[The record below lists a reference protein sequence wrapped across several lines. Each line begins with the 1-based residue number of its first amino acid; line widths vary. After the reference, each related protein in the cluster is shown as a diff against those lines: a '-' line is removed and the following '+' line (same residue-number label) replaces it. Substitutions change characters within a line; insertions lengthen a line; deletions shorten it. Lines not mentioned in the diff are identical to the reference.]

1 MPLGAITLGCLSSM
15 FLGGIFRILDSESM
29 LNMMILFSII
39 FLILGIVNNIR
50 GYRKYIDYL
59 KRELNQKNNVL
70 EQEYNIQQKSLEN
83 QIIKEN

>member
-1 MPLGAITLGCLSSM
+1 MPLGAITLGCFSYMTLGVI
-15 FLGGIFRILDSESM
+15 FLNLDSEN
-29 LNMMILFSII
+29 LNGMILFSII
-39 FLILGIVNNIR
+39 FLILGIINNIR

>member
-1 MPLGAITLGCLSSM
+1 MTLGVI
-15 FLGGIFRILDSESM
+15 FLNLDSE
-29 LNMMILFSII
+29 NFNGMILFSII
-39 FLILGIVNNIR
+39 FLILGIINNIR